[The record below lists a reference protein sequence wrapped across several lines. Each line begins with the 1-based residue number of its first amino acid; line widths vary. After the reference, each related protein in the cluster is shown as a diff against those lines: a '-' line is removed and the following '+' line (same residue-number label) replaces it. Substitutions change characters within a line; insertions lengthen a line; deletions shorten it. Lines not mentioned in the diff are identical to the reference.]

1 MNVKVIKLHPT
12 PPHPTVNSMTA
23 HIYRRSQAMSTL
35 AMPPKEPIPY
45 RVWKKVDQDPD
56 LLQLVDADML

>member
-1 MNVKVIKLHPT
+1 
-12 PPHPTVNSMTA
+12 
-23 HIYRRSQAMSTL
+23 MSTL

-56 LLQLVDADML
+56 LLQLVDADMLLKKIGWLQTAKKQGGDVFTLWEPC

>member
-1 MNVKVIKLHPT
+1 
-12 PPHPTVNSMTA
+12 
-23 HIYRRSQAMSTL
+23 MSIL

-56 LLQLVDADML
+56 LLQLVDADMLQKDWLASNSSINKEVVFLHFWEPC